1 MITKVKF
8 RDVLGNCLDEI
19 DPGERIT
26 VEIEYHVER
35 KIRNPI
41 FGIDFYDPDG
51 QLIGGLYNSYENIE
65 LPDIEG
71 KGVVRVIVDPFVLP
85 SNNYRCEVKVFEEE
99 ISNTVERNVV
109 ETKLLVRK
117 LNNMRGPTR
126 LNQKWECLS
135 DLDRT
140 DFETK
145 SCDT

>member
-1 MITKVKF
+1 
-8 RDVLGNCLDEI
+8 VLGNCLDEI

-71 KGVVRVIVDPFVLP
+71 KGCKGYRRSFCPAVEQLP
-85 SNNYRCEVKVFEEE
+85 LRSEG
-99 ISNTVERNVV
+99 I
-109 ETKLLVRK
+109 
-117 LNNMRGPTR
+117 
-126 LNQKWECLS
+126 
-135 DLDRT
+135 
-140 DFETK
+140 
-145 SCDT
+145 